1 MTGIARHMFPGDN
14 TPEGFYSNY
23 QYILSQQE
31 AEKIYC
37 LKGGPGAG
45 KSTFIRKIGEEMLA
59 DGHNVDFMHCSSD
72 SNSLDGIVLRDKK
85 IALVD
90 ATSPH
95 IVDPINPGAVDTIVH
110 LGDYWD
116 EAGIR
121 KNRDAVVAKNAELK
135 TIFAR
140 AYNYLGAAGKMYD
153 NLTAIY
159 DMGVK
164 KEEMYKLAA
173 NIINQELTHKEL
185 SPELGVM
192 KKYFASGIT
201 PVGFVH
207 FLETLVQGYGK
218 VYLIK
223 APVGVSG
230 EKILSLFAESA
241 LYRGFDVE
249 AYYCPLKPSEKM
261 EHLLIPELGIAFLT
275 HNRFHCVDE
284 NKIEGEVVPIDLSK
298 LVDST
303 KLDKQRHIAEDSYM
317 KMEELLKKGVECLST
332 AKAEHDHLEENY
344 IPNMDFVKIERLR
357 KEIAE
362 AIRKA

>member
-1 MTGIARHMFPGDN
+1 MSGIARHMFPGDN
-14 TPEGFYSNY
+14 TPGGFFSYY

-37 LKGGPGAG
+37 LKGGPGVG

-59 DGHNVDFMHCSSD
+59 EGHDVDFMHCSSD

-95 IVDPINPGAVDTIVH
+95 VVDPINPGAVDTIVH
-110 LGDYWD
+110 LGEYWD

-121 KNRDAVVAKNAELK
+121 RNRDAIVGKNAELK

-140 AYNYLGAAGKMYD
+140 SYNYFGAAGKMYD

-159 DMGVK
+159 EMGLK

-185 SPELGVM
+185 SAEIGKM
-192 KKYFASGIT
+192 KKYFGSGIT
-201 PVGFVH
+201 PAGFVH
-207 FLETLVQGYGK
+207 FLETLVQGYK
-218 VYLIK
+218 KIYLIK

-230 EKILSLFAESA
+230 TKILSLFAESA

-249 AYYCPLKPSEKM
+249 AYYCPLKPEEKI
-261 EHLLIPELGIAFLT
+261 EHLLVPELGVAFLT
-275 HNRFHCVDE
+275 HNRFHIVDE
-284 NKIEGEVVPIDLSK
+284 SKLTGEVVPVDLSR
-298 LVDST
+298 LVDSGRI
-303 KLDKQRHIAEDSYM
+303 DKQRHIAEDSYM
-317 KMEELLKKGVECLST
+317 KMEELFKKGIDCLKE

-344 IPNMDFVKIERLR
+344 IPNMDFAKIENLR
-357 KEIAE
+357 KEIAA
-362 AIRKA
+362 AIRRA

>member
-1 MTGIARHMFPGDN
+1 MTGIARHMFPGNN
-14 TPEGFYSNY
+14 TPEGFYSYY

-37 LKGGPGAG
+37 LKGGPGVG
-45 KSTFIRKIGEEMLA
+45 KSTFIRRIGEEMLA
-59 DGHNVDFMHCSSD
+59 DGHDVDFMHCSSD

-110 LGDYWD
+110 LGEYWN

-121 KNRDAVVAKNAELK
+121 ENRDSVIAKSAELK

-140 AYNYLGAAGKMYD
+140 AYNYFGAAGKMYR
-153 NLTAIY
+153 NLTDIY
-159 DMGVK
+159 EMGVK

-173 NIINQELTHKEL
+173 SVINRELTHKEL
-185 SPELGVM
+185 SLELGSM

-201 PVGFVH
+201 PEGFVH
-207 FLETLVQGYGK
+207 FLETLTQGYGR
-218 VYLIK
+218 VYIIK

-230 EKILSLFAESA
+230 DKILSLFAESA

-249 AYYCPLKPSEKM
+249 AYYCPLKPEEKM
-261 EHLLIPELGIAFLT
+261 EHLLVPDLGVAFLT
-275 HNRFHCVDE
+275 HNRFHPVDE
-284 NKIEGEVVPIDLSK
+284 SKLTGDVIPVDLSK
-298 LVDST
+298 LLDG
-303 KLDKQRHIAEDSYM
+303 KKIDKQRHIAEDSYTR
-317 KMEELLKKGVECLST
+317 MEELLNKGIGCLKE

-344 IPNMDFVKIERLR
+344 IPNMDFTKIEKLR

-362 AIRKA
+362 AIRKQ